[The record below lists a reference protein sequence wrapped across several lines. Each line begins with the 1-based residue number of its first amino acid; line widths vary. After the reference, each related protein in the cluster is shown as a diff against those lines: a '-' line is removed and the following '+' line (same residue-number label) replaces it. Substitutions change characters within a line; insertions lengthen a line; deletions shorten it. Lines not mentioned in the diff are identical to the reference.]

1 MRPALSSPPR
11 TTELPWHA
19 EPGDAE
25 ALSGLSEVE
34 HGGPQGRTRC
44 RSPNKRCS
52 HSPALTGRS
61 AHRKGPSGFSEW
73 TDMETVAVMSGT
85 GAGAED
91 ALPGPAG
98 PKDD

>member
-1 MRPALSSPPR
+1 MRPALSTPPR

-52 HSPALTGRS
+52 RTPALTGRS
-61 AHRKGPSGFSEW
+61 ALTGKARPASPSGRIW
-73 TDMETVAVMSGT
+73 R
-85 GAGAED
+85 
-91 ALPGPAG
+91 LWR
-98 PKDD
+98 

>member
-1 MRPALSSPPR
+1 MLQVTKQALQP
-11 TTELPWHA
+11 HA
-19 EPGDAE
+19 
-25 ALSGLSEVE
+25 
-34 HGGPQGRTRC
+34 
-44 RSPNKRCS
+44 CS
-52 HSPALTGRS
+52 DREER